1 MATNFLIFIFGLYFK
16 RFQIGLHN
24 NIVNEGY
31 KNDNIVFKKSNNMT
45 AYKNRTRILGR
56 ASTVPYLQFVFNEL

>member
-1 MATNFLIFIFGLYFK
+1 MTTNFLIFIFGSNFK

-31 KNDNIVFKKSNNMT
+31 KNNNIVYKKSNSMT

-56 ASTVPYLQFVFNEL
+56 VSTVPYLQFVFNEV